1 MSHVQTIIN
10 ECVQNKVPVTHR
22 VIDWNAA
29 RYEQEYDYKL
39 AVKLLLEETEELY
52 EAATIVDKLD
62 AIGDIC
68 FVAIGVF
75 WKLGFT
81 YEQIFDM
88 LYVHDLRKVSMLEA
102 HDWQIELQGYSFDII
117 NHHLEGAW
125 PGFNLAVYSLYITA
139 LGALRGLGMQA
150 YFYDIIYAIC
160 DSNDTK
166 EIKGKVAA
174 NVKANI
180 SKGDNYVGPEAKLM
194 EIYAKHI
201 KGAN

>member
-1 MSHVQTIIN
+1 MSHIQTMIN
-10 ECVQNKVPVTHR
+10 ECVQNKIPVTHR
-22 VIDWNAA
+22 VINWNAA

-52 EAATIVDKLD
+52 NAITIIDKLD

-81 YEQIFDM
+81 HEQVFDM
-88 LYVHDLRKVSMLEA
+88 LYTHDLRKVSMLEA
-102 HDWQIELQGYSFDII
+102 HDWQIELQGHSFDII
-117 NHHLEGAW
+117 NHYLEGSW
-125 PGFNLAVYSLYITA
+125 PGFNLAVYSLFITA
-139 LGALRGLGMQA
+139 LGALRGLGMQT
-150 YFYDIIYAIC
+150 YFYDILYAIC

-174 NVKANI
+174 NVKANVN
-180 SKGDNYVGPEAKLM
+180 KGDSYIGPEAKLM
-194 EIYAKHI
+194 EIYTKHI

>member
-1 MSHVQTIIN
+1 MSHIRTIMN
-10 ECVQNKVPVTHR
+10 ECIQNNVAVSQR

-29 RYEQEYDYKL
+29 RYEQEYNYQL

-68 FVAIGVF
+68 FVAIGVL

-81 YEQIFDM
+81 HEQIFDIM
-88 LYVHDLRKVSMLEA
+88 YVHDLRKVSMLEA
-102 HDWQIELQGYSFDII
+102 HDWQIELQGYSFEII

-125 PGFNLAVYSLYITA
+125 PGFNLAVYSLFITA
-139 LGALRGLGMQA
+139 LGALRGLGMQH
-150 YFYDIIYAIC
+150 YFYDILYAIC

-174 NVKANI
+174 NVKANVN
-180 SKGDNYVGPEAKLM
+180 KGEGYVGPEAKLM
-194 EIYAKHI
+194 ELYSSHV
-201 KGAN
+201 KGAH